1 MTSCRAVPL
10 PPGTYSLRGMH
21 MKYPQ
26 TLTALVVLMSLHSA
40 GVIAKNFHAIVPGG
54 DVHLRGQLNNGA
66 CAVSADSQDLHVDMG
81 QYTTHTFVQPGDVSA
96 PGIPFTL
103 RLTDCSP
110 DMAGGVGITFTGV
123 TDPKAPDAFRVA
135 VSDAR
140 PTGVSGGDG
149 FSGLGLLISD
159 ADGNPVIPGRSPDVF
174 HRPEGGD
181 VVLHYLAR
189 YRSTSRGVYPGDLHS
204 DVRFDIAYP

>member
-1 MTSCRAVPL
+1 MASCRAGLL
-10 PPGTYSLRGMH
+10 PPGTHSLWGMH
-21 MKYPQ
+21 MKYLH
-26 TLTALVVLMSLHSA
+26 TLSVLSVLLSLHSA
-40 GVIAKNFHAIVPGG
+40 DVNAKNLHVIVEGG
-54 DVHLRGQLNNGA
+54 NIHLRGQLTSGA
-66 CAVSADSQDLHVDMG
+66 CTVSADSQDLHVDMG
-81 QYTTHTFVQPGDVSA
+81 QYTTHSFVKPGDVSA

-103 RLTDCSP
+103 HLTDCSP
-110 DMAGGVGITFTGV
+110 DLAGGVGITFTGV
-123 TDPKAPDAFRVA
+123 TAPKAPDAFRVS

-159 ADGNPVIPGRSPDVF
+159 ADGPPVIPGRTPNVF
-174 HRPEGGD
+174 HRPDGGN

>member
-1 MTSCRAVPL
+1 
-10 PPGTYSLRGMH
+10 
-21 MKYPQ
+21 MKYPR
-26 TLTALVVLMSLHSA
+26 TLVVFIILSALHSGCA
-40 GVIAKNFHAIVPGG
+40 TAKNLHGIVPGG
-54 DVHLRGQLNNGA
+54 NVHMRGELTNGA
-66 CAVSADSQDLHVDMG
+66 CTVSADSQDLHVDMG
-81 QYTTHTFVQPGDVSA
+81 QYTTHTFVKPGDVSA

-103 RLTDCSP
+103 RLSDCSP
-110 DMAGGVGITFTGV
+110 DLAGGVGITFTGV
-123 TDPKAPDAFRVA
+123 TAPKAPDAFRVS

-159 ADGNPVIPGRSPDVF
+159 AAGNPVIPDRVPDVF
-174 HRPEGGD
+174 HHQD
-181 VVLHYLAR
+181 SSNTVLHYIAR